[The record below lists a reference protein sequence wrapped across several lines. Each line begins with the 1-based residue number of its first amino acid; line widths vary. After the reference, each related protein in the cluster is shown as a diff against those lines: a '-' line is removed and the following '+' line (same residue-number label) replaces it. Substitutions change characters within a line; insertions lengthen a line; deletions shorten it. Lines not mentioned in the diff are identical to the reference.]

1 MCNILPDL
9 PRSSFILHNSFTTL
23 LLLICH
29 PSPSFYSRYSQ
40 EVKQNTSLAVL
51 YKKKKTY
58 LLSVTSC
65 QNSSSS
71 QLLASLTSLPRF
83 SKTSTTSFPSSSVL
97 QQLTFSLFLHR
108 TEVPNPHLPGSAS
121 SALASHSFSLHHLPD
136 DRLYFTEILFPYRR
150 KKPSQHQSLVG
161 FCSFFFFSS
170 TVLCDESVMGF
181 SVGKRFLMGSHLQ
194 KHRAVTPPALPA
206 RLLRRPY
213 VQVPRASWMTQ
224 CPTVGIS
231 NSQQNRVKAFRVQVH
246 VNSESK
252 HNKNKCLFSP
262 RIKSEGFTGR
272 TF

>member
-1 MCNILPDL
+1 MQC
-9 PRSSFILHNSFTTL
+9 FT
-23 LLLICH
+23 
-29 PSPSFYSRYSQ
+29 
-40 EVKQNTSLAVL
+40 
-51 YKKKKTY
+51 KKKTY

-65 QNSSSS
+65 QNFSSS

-108 TEVPNPHLPGSAS
+108 TEVPYPHLPGSAS

-206 RLLRRPY
+206 RLLPIGAGPKSFLDDSMPHSGNLKFSAEQGES
-213 VQVPRASWMTQ
+213 VSSASTRKQ
-224 CPTVGIS
+224 
-231 NSQQNRVKAFRVQVH
+231 
-246 VNSESK
+246 
-252 HNKNKCLFSP
+252 
-262 RIKSEGFTGR
+262 
-272 TF
+272 